1 MNSPITFTTEQ
12 QAILDALYKIFL
24 TDEGTFVTN
33 TELTTILDDYATKV
47 YADNAAS
54 TAESNANSYTDIA
67 ISNIDNTISTLQTKF
82 NVNNNNNDT
91 GNVYSG
97 TLNGESGTILFTGVI
112 LPNEARAFT
121 IGNTSCTSSSKI
133 TDLGLIGVGDVVIG
147 GYVPASN
154 AFVVTVRNN
163 SASPTANIRI
173 TFRVNN

>member
-33 TELTTILDDYATKV
+33 TELTAILDDYATKV

-54 TAESNANSYTDIA
+54 TAESNANSYTDSA
-67 ISNIDNTISTLQTKF
+67 ISTLQTKF
-82 NVNNNNNDT
+82 DVDNNNNDA

-112 LPNEARAFT
+112 PPRESRAFT
-121 IGNTSCTSSSKI
+121 IGNTSCTSSSRI

-154 AFVVTVRNN
+154 SFVVTVRNN
-163 SASPTANIRI
+163 TASPTANIRI
-173 TFRVNN
+173 TFRDKHSL